1 MSIWSRLI
9 RFISDMP
16 AAEAR
21 RVAANRL
28 GVVRIVALC
37 CFCAIGLRVGWL
49 AFDLNNEAQAYTPTT
64 KNRLF
69 AVISSTEMVR

>member
-21 RVAANRL
+21 RRRYPS
-28 GVVRIVALC
+28 GGCGIVALC

-49 AFDLNNEAQAYTPTT
+49 AFDLNNEAQAYTPDRQTDYS
-64 KNRLF
+64 R
-69 AVISSTEMVR
+69 